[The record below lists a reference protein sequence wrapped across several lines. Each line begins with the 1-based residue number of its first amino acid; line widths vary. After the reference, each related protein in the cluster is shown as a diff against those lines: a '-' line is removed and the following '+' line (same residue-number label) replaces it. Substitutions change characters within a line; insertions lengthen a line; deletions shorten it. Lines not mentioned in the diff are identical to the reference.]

1 MENIPKIIFIVPYR
15 DRLNDRK
22 IFEDHMKYILEDY
35 DSKDY
40 KIFFSHQCDNRSFN
54 RGACKNIGFAVIR
67 RLYPNHYKNMTFVFN
82 DVDTLPK
89 FKNQLNYETKL
100 NNIKHFYG
108 YDFALGGIVSIKG
121 SDFEKMNGYQNL
133 WGWGLEDNGLQI
145 RALANKINIDRSIFF
160 KPGHPHIR
168 QSDRGTVRY
177 KETTYKQYEKY
188 KSTIVVCGLNTIYN
202 VSYDIVNQDINIRY
216 FDDKILRY
224 SNEIIKTKDLA
235 QGNTFKPENNF
246 KYRGQIK
253 MRF

>member
-1 MENIPKIIFIVPYR
+1 MEDIPKIIFIVPYR

-22 IFEDHMKYILEDY
+22 TFEKHMKYILEDY
-35 DSKDY
+35 DNKDY

-82 DVDTLPK
+82 DVDTLPR
-89 FKNQLNYETKL
+89 FKNQFNYETTL

-133 WGWGLEDNGLQI
+133 WGWGLEDNGLQK
-145 RALANKINIDRSIFF
+145 RALANKINIDRSVFLR
-160 KPGHPHIR
+160 PGDPNIR
-168 QSDRGTVRY
+168 QSDRGNRY
-177 KETTYKQYEKY
+177 KQSTYKQYEKFIY
-188 KSTIVVCGLNTIYN
+188 TIAVCGLNTIYN
-202 VSYDIVNQDINIRY
+202 VSYNIVDQDINITY

-224 SNEIIKTKDLA
+224 NNEIIKIKDLA
-235 QGNTFKPENNF
+235 EGITFKRENNF